1 MGTGVAGTLQFV
13 TCTNDQ
19 LQGLNSAPACTNT
32 DGVIFTY
39 SNGGGTDQ
47 ATTTAADGLSGSTF
61 GSYGLLFPTAQ
72 NYVNLLFTIF
82 PPPEPGSLDPNN
94 IAYLS
99 YSPDVGGV
107 QANLSLV
114 IGGIESPVVS
124 LLLPLAA
131 ATGPGDILIQNIA
144 FDQVS
149 LSYYPTAYAADQIS
163 SSYPNQYSLNVDEG
177 QYGSVP
183 EPGTLVLLGAGL
195 MGLAF
200 FANRRLC

>member
-1 MGTGVAGTLQFV
+1 
-13 TCTNDQ
+13 
-19 LQGLNSAPACTNT
+19 
-32 DGVIFTY
+32 
-39 SNGGGTDQ
+39 
-47 ATTTAADGLSGSTF
+47 
-61 GSYGLLFPTAQ
+61 
-72 NYVNLLFTIF
+72 VNLLFTIF

-99 YSPDVGGV
+99 YSPDVGGI

-149 LSYYPTAYAADQIS
+149 LSFYPTAYAAD
-163 SSYPNQYSLNVDEG
+163 PNQYSLNVDEG